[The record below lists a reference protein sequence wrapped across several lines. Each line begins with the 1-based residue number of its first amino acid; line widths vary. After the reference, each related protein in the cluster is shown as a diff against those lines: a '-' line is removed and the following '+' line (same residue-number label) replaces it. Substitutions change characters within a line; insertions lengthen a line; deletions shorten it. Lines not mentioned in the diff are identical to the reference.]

1 MPEMD
6 SSRHA
11 EFGALLIVSNG
22 CIQLNIRAKTC
33 MRCVHTH
40 INTHSAIQTHMDLH
54 TDVGIERNSCKT
66 VCLTYFAQLS
76 RCVCFWSGL
85 VGIFWK
91 TLVLVAFPRKT
102 KVSQSFPKFPK
113 VSQSFPKFPK
123 RSRVTFS
130 FEFVLRFHAGW
141 GLFGSL
147 GRWVSKGNPK
157 FPPKNPKRVRLSYWL
172 VSGPIRHCLD

>member
-40 INTHSAIQTHMDLH
+40 INTHSAIQTHMYLH

-76 RCVCFWSGL
+76 RCACFWSGL
-85 VGIFWK
+85 VGTFWQ

-113 VSQSFPKFPK
+113 VSQSFPNVPASPFRSSLCFVSTPVGVCSEAWEGGFPK
-123 RSRVTFS
+123 ETQSS
-130 FEFVLRFHAGW
+130 PKKSQAGSP
-141 GLFGSL
+141 LL
-147 GRWVSKGNPK
+147 LA
-157 FPPKNPKRVRLSYWL
+157 RVRSHSPLS
-172 VSGPIRHCLD
+172 

>member
-40 INTHSAIQTHMDLH
+40 INTHSAIQTHMYLH

-76 RCVCFWSGL
+76 RCACFWSGL

-113 VSQSFPKFPK
+113 VSQTFPRHLFVRVCASFPRRLGFVRKLGKVGFQRKPK
-123 RSRVTFS
+123 V
-130 FEFVLRFHAGW
+130 
-141 GLFGSL
+141 
-147 GRWVSKGNPK
+147 
-157 FPPKNPKRVRLSYWL
+157 PPKNPKRVRLSYWL